1 MSLNHEFPQKKPNVI
16 WILVDQMRA
25 QAMSHRLDP
34 NVSTP
39 NLDRMAI
46 EGVNFTHALSGTP
59 LCSPFRGSL
68 VTGKYPH
75 RSTVPALHSPMST
88 EVRTVA
94 HAFREHGY
102 RTGWFGKWHLDGN
115 RPELDLQDRKNY
127 ASIRYIPPERRGG
140 FEDWWAYENNNQ
152 PFHSYVHTDGEDGRP
167 VSLRLPGYETDALTD
182 LFIDW
187 MKRQAGG
194 VQGSAKQPFF
204 GVLSVQ
210 PPHDPYVAP
219 EEDMKRH
226 RPADIRLNPNVPA
239 VKDIEERARV
249 ELAGY
254 YAAIE
259 RIDFN
264 VGRIRDALLKLGM
277 DQETYVIFFSDH
289 GDMHGAHGHFRKM
302 APWEESIRIPFLVSG
317 PTRRSYKTKRS
328 NALVNHVDIAPTT
341 LGLCGIPVPEEMEG
355 FDYSTIILDPSLHTD
370 SADMP
375 ESAYISLP
383 LPQAMQKGPFEEG
396 IDRPFR
402 GVVTRDGWKYV
413 ALEHQ
418 PWLLYNLNDD
428 PYEMVNL
435 AHNKFYRRQLGRLH
449 DMLKDWIARTEDS
462 FALPEQAWYSETD
475 ADDERILRHRSSPS
489 VLKI

>member
-1 MSLNHEFPQKKPNVI
+1 MSLTYPSKQKKPNVI
-16 WILVDQMRA
+16 WVLVDQMRA

-39 NLDRMAI
+39 NLDRMAM
-46 EGVNFTHALSGTP
+46 EGINFTHAISGTP

-68 VTGKYPH
+68 LTGKYPH

-88 EVRTVA
+88 EVNTIA
-94 HAFREHGY
+94 HTLRDNGY
-102 RTGWFGKWHLDGN
+102 KTGWFGKWHLDGN
-115 RPELDLQDRKNY
+115 RPELDLNDPGNG
-127 ASIRYIPPERRGG
+127 AAIRYIPTERRGG
-140 FEDWWAYENNNQ
+140 FEDWCAYENNNQ
-152 PFHSYVHTDGEDGRP
+152 PFHCYVHTDNAKGEP
-167 VSLRLPGYETDALTD
+167 ASFKLPGYETDALTD

-187 MKRQAGG
+187 LKRQAEPNL
-194 VQGSAKQPFF
+194 SNQPFF

-219 EEDMKRH
+219 EEEMKRH
-226 RPADIRLNPNVPA
+226 RPAEVKLYPNVPCIQA
-239 VKDIEERARV
+239 IEERARV

-259 RIDFN
+259 RIDFC
-264 VGRIRDALLKLGM
+264 VGRIRDTLLKLGL
-277 DQETYVIFFSDH
+277 DQETYVMFFSDH
-289 GDMHGAHGHFRKM
+289 GDMHGAHGQFRKM

-317 PTRRSYKTKRS
+317 PTRRSYKPKRS

-355 FDYSTIILDPSLHTD
+355 FDYSNVILDPSLNSD
-370 SADMP
+370 SAVMP

-383 LPQAMQKGPFEEG
+383 VPQAIQKGLFEEG

-413 ALEHQ
+413 AVEHQ

-435 AHNKFYRRQLGRLH
+435 AYSKFHRPHLAKLH
-449 DMLKDWIARTEDS
+449 GMLKDWIARTGDHFE
-462 FALPEQAWYSETD
+462 LPEQAWYSEI
-475 ADDERILRHRSSPS
+475 ADKH
-489 VLKI
+489 